1 MTVGTVTHSLRVP
14 GDKSISHRALMCAA
28 LATGK
33 STIARILPSADVHS
47 TAGVLR
53 ALGVSIPPL
62 SDRVRVEGR
71 GLGGLTPSLES
82 LDCGNSG
89 TTARLMSGAGTPPD
103 EPATVKVVEEHLT
116 VDTVREDIGAVRVHI
131 ENDVH
136 EQPVTLDEVVE
147 QVVVERAEVNRRV
160 EHRRGPWYEDDTLV
174 VPVYAEV
181 EVIERH
187 LVLAA
192 EIRLRRQVQRSSHA
206 STVPVTRQRAVVERR
221 LPDGTWTRVDPEPS

>member
-1 MTVGTVTHSLRVP
+1 
-14 GDKSISHRALMCAA
+14 
-28 LATGK
+28 
-33 STIARILPSADVHS
+33 
-47 TAGVLR
+47 
-53 ALGVSIPPL
+53 
-62 SDRVRVEGR
+62 
-71 GLGGLTPSLES
+71 
-82 LDCGNSG
+82 
-89 TTARLMSGAGTPPD
+89 MSGAGTPPD